1 MTLRIPA
8 EAWPGL
14 VLMAAAIAA
23 VAIVNSPLGDE
34 HEAVL
39 KTVASVGYGE
49 SAIAMPLSNWVKNAL
64 MAVFFFF
71 VGLELKRELMEG
83 ELSSLSA
90 ASLPAAGAVGGMAI
104 PAVVYLALAGG
115 SYREG
120 WAIPA
125 ATDIAFA
132 LGVLSLLGSR
142 VPAALKA
149 FLLAVAVVDDLGA
162 ILIVAFVY
170 TSGIEVVWLAWAA
183 AFVGALAVLNRFRV
197 RSIAAY
203 VLVAAPLWVAV
214 QNSGVNPTLAGVVAA
229 AFIPMRDRRGGSPLH
244 DAEDGLRPWVLF
256 GVMPVFALANAG
268 VSFAGGF
275 AVALTHP
282 VALGIA
288 FGLALGKP
296 IGVAAAAILFAR
308 VMKAKLPGRP
318 LEILGVGCIAGIG
331 FTMSLFIG
339 ALAFLDPGLQAA
351 VRVGVYIGSLGAAS
365 LGVAILLAVL
375 PKHAG
380 AAAIDDPTRPFL
392 AEEPQAQAAAR
403 AQVTSPGPI
412 PGSANERQSS

>member
-1 MTLRIPA
+1 MTGRIPA

-14 VLMAAAIAA
+14 VLMAAAVAA
-23 VAIVNSPLGDE
+23 IVIVNSPLGDE
-34 HEAVL
+34 HAAIL
-39 KTVASVGYGE
+39 KTVASVGYGD
-49 SAIAMPLSNWVKNAL
+49 AVIAMPLSSWVKNAL
-64 MAVFFFF
+64 MAIFFFF

-83 ELSSLSA
+83 ELSSRTA
-90 ASLPAAGAVGGMAI
+90 ALLPAAGAAGGMAV
-104 PAVVYLALAGG
+104 PALVYLALAGE
-115 SYREG
+115 SYSSG

-132 LGVLSLLGSR
+132 LGVLSLLGPR

-170 TSGIEVVWLAWAA
+170 TSEIDFGWLAWAA
-183 AFVGALAVLNRFRV
+183 AFIGVLTVFNRLGV
-197 RSIAAY
+197 RSIGAY
-203 VLVAAPLWVAV
+203 VLVAVPLWVAV

-229 AFIPMRDRRGGSPLH
+229 AFIPLRDRRGGSPLH
-244 DAEDGLRPWVLF
+244 DAEHGLRPWVLF

-275 AVALTHP
+275 AAAMTHP
-282 VALGIA
+282 VALGVA
-288 FGLALGKP
+288 VGLALGKP
-296 IGVAAAAILFAR
+296 IGIAAAATLVAR
-308 VMKAKLPGRP
+308 VMRAKLPGRP

-339 ALAFLDPGLQAA
+339 ALAFADPALQAP
-351 VRVGVYIGSLGAAS
+351 VRVGVYFGSIAAAG

-375 PKHAG
+375 PKHASTT
-380 AAAIDDPTRPFL
+380 APASADPSRPFL
-392 AEEPQAQAAAR
+392 AEDVA
-403 AQVTSPGPI
+403 
-412 PGSANERQSS
+412 SAER